1 MKRELTSW
9 SDEKLQRRFTAITG
23 EEKLDSRESMI
34 DRVMNMAKTREG
46 LKEICNGVTANTFS
60 LLLDVPLLEYD
71 KLE

>member
-23 EEKLDSRESMI
+23 EDKLDSRESMI
-34 DRVMNMAKTREG
+34 DRVLNTAKTREG
-46 LKEICNGVTANTFS
+46 LKEICDCVTAKTFS

-71 KLE
+71 KLK